1 MWRLHVHFFP
11 EHRPYERQFWGSG
24 ISPGAFASSFLML
37 MPLALPATVLGFL
50 AANCL
55 VWLIPP
61 ARRSMQGEA
70 AGDKEMTFSGSNSGL
85 IKWGTIPSIICVILS
100 IIGAVTLRSLR

>member
-1 MWRLHVHFFP
+1 MAALPPRIIEGAMDSLRPGWRKRRAGRRSAWNLLCVLVGVGLMCVLWFGLFHGMWRLHVHFFP

-50 AANCL
+50 AANC
-55 VWLIPP
+55 
-61 ARRSMQGEA
+61 
-70 AGDKEMTFSGSNSGL
+70 
-85 IKWGTIPSIICVILS
+85 
-100 IIGAVTLRSLR
+100 